1 MPKPSKTTS
10 NKLAVEIKNLSVAY
24 NHEVVL
30 NNISF
35 NIQTGTIT
43 AIIGPNGAGKSTLLR
58 AMLNL
63 IPIKSGTIK
72 INDVMHNKA
81 CTHIRGHHSDCPHP
95 TYVPQRFSFD
105 KTFPITV
112 YEFLKIAL
120 RPNQS
125 HHKISSALKEIG
137 MLKHKDKLI
146 GELSGG
152 QVQRVLIARAIMGN
166 PEIIFLD
173 EPEVGID
180 IGGEKTFYEIIKYLN
195 QKHGTTCVLISHE
208 IDVVYKYADQVICLN
223 KQMICQGKPEKIL
236 TAQTLKKLYGEE
248 VSLYQ
253 HEYK

>member
-1 MPKPSKTTS
+1 MPKPSKKNSTS
-10 NKLAVEIKNLSVAY
+10 FAIEVKNLTVAY

-30 NNISF
+30 NNLSF
-35 NIQTGTIT
+35 NIPAGTIA

-72 INDVMHNKA
+72 IQEVMHDKA
-81 CTHIRGHHSDCPHP
+81 CKHIRGHHSDCPHP

-105 KTFPITV
+105 KSFPITV

-137 MLKHKDKLI
+137 MLKHKEKLI

-152 QVQRVLIARAIMGN
+152 QIQRVLIARGIMGD

-180 IGGEKTFYEIIKYLN
+180 IGGEKTFYEIIKHLN
-195 QKHGTTCVLISHE
+195 EKHGTTCVLISHE
-208 IDVVYKYADQVICLN
+208 IDIVYKYANQVICLN
-223 KQMICQGKPEKIL
+223 KDMVCHGVPDKVL
-236 TAQTLKKLYGEE
+236 TPQTLKKLYNEDVGIFR
-248 VSLYQ
+248 
-253 HEYK
+253 HD

>member
-1 MPKPSKTTS
+1 MPKPSKKIS
-10 NKLAVEIKNLSVAY
+10 NSFAVEVKNLFVAY

-30 NNISF
+30 NNLSF
-35 NIQTGTIT
+35 NISAGTIT

-72 INDVMHNKA
+72 IQNVLHDKA
-81 CTHIRGHHSDCPHP
+81 CTHIRGHHADCPHP

-105 KTFPITV
+105 KSFPITV

-125 HHKISSALKEIG
+125 HHQISSALKEIG
-137 MLKHKDKLI
+137 MLKHKDRLI

-180 IGGEKTFYEIIKYLN
+180 IGGERTFYEIIKHLN
-195 QKHGTTCVLISHE
+195 QKHGTTCILISHE
-208 IDVVYKYADQVICLN
+208 IDIVYKYADQVICLN
-223 KQMICQGKPEKIL
+223 KDMVCHGVPDKVL
-236 TAQTLKKLYGEE
+236 TPQTLKQLYNEDVGIFK
-248 VSLYQ
+248 
-253 HEYK
+253 HG